1 MSQQLILVAG
11 AGIGGLTA
19 ALTLRQRGFDVTV
32 VEQAHDLK
40 PLGVGINLLPH
51 AVRELDELGLAE
63 RLTSISVAPT
73 AISFY
78 DSHGN
83 ELFREPR
90 GIAGGYGHP
99 QLSVH
104 RGRLQM
110 LLLDAVADRL
120 GADAVQTAARLTG
133 FTDTADR
140 IVGHTAAGDLCG
152 DALVGADGINSAVR
166 AALHRDGGPLLWSGI
181 RMFRG
186 AARRQ
191 AFLDGHTMAIVKGDS
206 GVDLVVYPIGAGL
219 VNWVL
224 LVPGG
229 EPGPLTGDAGWNSAA
244 DPAEIIPLVEDWR
257 LGWLDVAELV
267 GDTDEVFE
275 YPMVDRDPLT
285 HWGSMSGSGRATLL
299 GDAAHPMYPVGA
311 NGGSQAIL
319 DARVLADEL
328 THGGVDGLRRYEE
341 RRRAETAEVVE
352 ANREMLRTGAGRRP
366 DQLAHVT
373 AKYRTDTH
381 ADRKHA

>member
-1 MSQQLILVAG
+1 MSKQSILVAG

-19 ALTLRQRGFDVTV
+19 ALTLGQRGFDVRV
-32 VEQAHDLK
+32 VEQASDLK

-51 AVRELDELGLAE
+51 AVRELDELGLAD
-63 RLTSISVAPT
+63 RLASISVAPS
-73 AISFY
+73 AISYY
-78 DSHGN
+78 DNHGS

-90 GIAGGYGHP
+90 GIEGGYGHP

-133 FTDTADR
+133 FTDAAGG
-140 IVGHTAAGDLCG
+140 IVGHTAGGDLRA
-152 DALVGADGINSAVR
+152 DALVGADGVNSAVR
-166 AALHRDGGPLLWSGI
+166 AALHPEGSPLLWSGI

-186 AARRQ
+186 ATRRQ
-191 AFLDGHTMAIVKGDS
+191 AFLDGRTMAIVKGVG

-224 LVPGG
+224 QVPGG
-229 EPGPLTGDAGWNSAA
+229 QPGPLTGDAAWNRAA
-244 DPAEIIPLVEDWR
+244 DPADIIPLVEHWR
-257 LGWLDVAELV
+257 LGWLDVAGLI
-267 GDTDEVFE
+267 GNTDEVFE

-285 HWGSMSGSGRATLL
+285 RWGRLNGSGRATLL

-328 THGGVDGLRRYEE
+328 AHGVENGLRRYEE
-341 RRRAETAEVVE
+341 RRRPETAEVVE
-352 ANREMLRTGAGRRP
+352 ANREMLHAGAGRRP
-366 DQLAHVT
+366 DQLARVT
-373 AKYRTDTH
+373 AKYRSDTH
-381 ADRKHA
+381 ADRTHA